1 MSSHHRSRA
10 FTLLEMLIAIVI
22 FTLIS
27 VYLYKSLATLNQ
39 SNRFYGERL
48 DAIAH
53 ERKILKTIYLDLSLA
68 VIRSVVTVNQD
79 EDIDVVLMQTKHS
92 VHRNVMPYVAYVVT
106 EQQQLYRIESM
117 NRLSYPFSEDDDL
130 TVDKLGPMQHF
141 RLYSSKKHFLLDY
154 RIGDSDPKL
163 IKIRGLNY

>member
-1 MSSHHRSRA
+1 MRGTSNTRA

-27 VYLYKSLATLNQ
+27 IYLYRSLSTLNNTN
-39 SNRFYGERL
+39 SFYGERL
-48 DAIAH
+48 EAVAH
-53 ERKILKTIYLDLSLA
+53 DRKVLKTIYLDLSLA

-92 VHRNVMPYVAYVVT
+92 VHRKVMPYVAYVVT
-106 EQQQLYRIESM
+106 EERQLYRIESM
-117 NRLSYPFSEDDDL
+117 DRLNYPFSEEDDL

-141 RLYSSKKHFLLDY
+141 RLYTGKKHFLLDY
-154 RIGDSDPKL
+154 RIGDTDPKL
-163 IKIRGLNY
+163 VKIRGLEY